1 MNKIT
6 KSFVKKNYPLRTS
19 DSHKNLN
26 GRVLIAAGS
35 RNMPGAAILAATA
48 CYRAGAGLVTLA
60 VPACIASLCAQAMPE
75 AIILQLEDSNG
86 CLNKKSLKTLLNYLK
101 QMPHNV
107 LLVGPGM
114 DGGAKITADL
124 LTQTKLPAVID
135 ADALNFLA
143 QYGPQKLN
151 KNIPYILTP
160 HEGEIKRL
168 LNKKTVNRLTAA
180 QELFELTGAVSLLK
194 GPRTKVCFDNI
205 TYDNTTGNEG
215 LAKAGSGDTLAG
227 IIAAVFAQ
235 LLKREDG
242 KTNKQKAFAAACL
255 GVFMHGAA
263 ADDAVKEYGK
273 ISLLASDVCAQLPYT
288 IKEILG

>member
-6 KSFVKKNYPLRTS
+6 KSFVKKNYPLRTA

-26 GRVLIAAGS
+26 GRVLIVTGS
-35 RNMPGAAILAATA
+35 RNMPGAAILSANA

-60 VPACIASLCAQAMPE
+60 VPCCIAAACAEAVPE
-75 AIILQLEDSNG
+75 AIILQLEDTAG
-86 CLNKKSLKTLLNYLK
+86 CLNKKSLKTLLNYIK
-101 QMPHNV
+101 QMPHDV
-107 LLVGPGM
+107 LLIGPGM
-114 DGGAKITADL
+114 GNGAKITEDL
-124 LTQTKLPAVID
+124 LTKTNLPAVID

-151 KNIPYILTP
+151 KNIAYILTP

-180 QELFELTGAVSLLK
+180 QELFELTGATSLLK
-194 GPRTKVCFDNI
+194 GPQTKVCFDNI
-205 TYDNTTGNEG
+205 TYANTTGNEG

-227 IIAAVFAQ
+227 ITAAIFAQ
-235 LLKREDG
+235 MIKRDNG
-242 KTNKQKAFAAACL
+242 QTDKQKAFTAACL
-255 GVFMHGAA
+255 GVYLHGAA

-273 ISLLASDVCAQLPYT
+273 ISLMASDVCAQLPYT
-288 IKEILG
+288 IKEMLG